1 VDANTNRYVV
11 KQSLSGVAI
20 GPLLRDAAQKDLLEG
35 KGNVALNVTT
45 QGNLVSALKKA
56 LNGKAQL
63 ALKDGAVK
71 GIDLAGAVRTVKSKF
86 GGKDAEGTA
95 SRTEKTD
102 FSELTA
108 SFDIKDGIAHNDDLS
123 LKSPFIRV
131 TGVGDVN
138 ISANSLDYVVK
149 TSIVGSMAG
158 QGGKELGELKG
169 FTVPVRVFGPF
180 AGLKYKVELSQMFAG
195 KEQQEAVKTTI
206 KETAQKE
213 LEKLLGKPAG
223 DQAAGGD
230 QSQQAAPSKKP
241 EEQLKE
247 KLKGLLR

>member
-1 VDANTNRYVV
+1 MLRLT
-11 KQSLSGVAI
+11 GVHKSF
-20 GPLLRDAAQKDLLEG
+20 GVGHSRLHVL
-35 KGNVALNVTT
+35 
-45 QGNLVSALKKA
+45 
-56 LNGKAQL
+56 
-63 ALKDGAVK
+63 K
-71 GIDLAGAVRTVKSKF
+71 GIDLAGAVRSVKAKF

-108 SFDIKDGIAHNDDLS
+108 SFDIKNGIAHNEDLS

-131 TGVGDVN
+131 SGAGDVN
-138 ISANSLDYVVK
+138 IGADSLDYVVK

-169 FTVPVRVFGPF
+169 FTVPVRVSGPYT
-180 AGLKYKVELSQMFAG
+180 AMKYKVEFSQMFG
-195 KEQQEAVKTTI
+195 SKEQVEAVKTTI
-206 KETAQKE
+206 KESAQKE
-213 LEKLLGKPAG
+213 LEKLLGKPKSSGAGGG

-230 QSQQAAPSKKP
+230 QAQQAAPSKKP
-241 EEQLKE
+241 EEQLKD

>member
-1 VDANTNRYVV
+1 M
-11 KQSLSGVAI
+11 SGISI
-20 GPLLRDAAQKDLLEG
+20 GPLLRDAAQKDVLEG
-35 KGNVALNVTT
+35 KGNVALDVTT

-71 GIDLAGAVRTVKSKF
+71 GIDLAGAVRSAKSMF

-95 SRTEKTD
+95 SRGEQTD

-108 SFDIKDGIAHNDDLS
+108 SFDIKDGIAHNEDLS

-131 TGVGDVN
+131 TGAGDVN
-138 ISANSLDYVVK
+138 IGANSLDYVVK
-149 TSIVGSMAG
+149 TAIVGSMAG
-158 QGGKELGELKG
+158 QGGKELAELKG
-169 FTVPVRVFGPF
+169 FTVPVRLSGPF
-180 AGLKYKVELSQMFAG
+180 TAMKYKVELSQMFAG
-195 KEQQEAVKTTI
+195 KEQQEAVKATV
-206 KETAQKE
+206 KEAAQKE
-213 LEKLLGKPAG
+213 LEKLLAG
-223 DQAAGGD
+223 SQALWRQAGRRR
-230 QSQQAAPSKKP
+230 SAPSTAAPSKKP